1 MFLKAKEQLLS
12 SGKDIPGDHANKV
25 SGSDAGA
32 KTGQVH
38 GPPAKVTAL
47 ASNTDDSIGETGLV
61 VSTAPE
67 WNDDFKCIAS

>member
-12 SGKDIPGDHANKV
+12 SGKDIPGAHANKV
-25 SGSDAGA
+25 YGSDAVA